1 MGVLIVIFERK
12 VSNSFLM
19 LCSLYSDVEDIFF
32 VSFTI
37 HFIKI
42 CILGFKRERENA
54 LLVIPSWERRV
65 YFVRMFKLFKQIVL
79 VFTRECALLGRGD
92 LVKGRS
98 LGQWVTAK
106 ESWRDSNLV

>member
-1 MGVLIVIFERK
+1 MGILIVIFERK

-65 YFVRMFKLFKQIVL
+65 YFVRVFLWVFKLFKQIVL
-79 VFTRECALLGRGD
+79 VFTRECAL
-92 LVKGRS
+92 
-98 LGQWVTAK
+98 
-106 ESWRDSNLV
+106 